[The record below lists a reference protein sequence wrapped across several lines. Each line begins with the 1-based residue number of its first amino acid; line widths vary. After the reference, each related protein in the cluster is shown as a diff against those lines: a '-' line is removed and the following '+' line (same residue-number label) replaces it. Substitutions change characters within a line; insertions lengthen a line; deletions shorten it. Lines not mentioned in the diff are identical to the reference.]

1 MTYAQG
7 SICPP
12 WPTHPIT
19 FHGCPISLHGGYST
33 QSKTGYYP
41 NRTRGCGGGSR
52 DGTGHP
58 GTYITPMQDPPPTL
72 NRFLLVLLSPQFPP
86 REVDPQRTHSPE
98 HPHRRGGIP
107 GGGKNK
113 TVTERPTEKCSFW
126 NKTTAPMAAHTLPP
140 SPPPGGIISPLLII
154 CRDLEGRSE
163 LIICSG
169 GSPLNC
175 GVPRLTAS

>member
-1 MTYAQG
+1 MSSVLVPSAAGREERALASLAPPTPPPGRRAPGGWGKWVPEDHVATQTRRPKPGHPLRKVPRLTFIVGGGSKVPRLTYAQG

-52 DGTGHP
+52 DRTGHP

-72 NRFLLVLLSPQFPP
+72 NRFYSFYFPP
-86 REVDPQRTHSPE
+86 CSLPGRGTHSE
-98 HPHRRGGIP
+98 H
-107 GGGKNK
+107 
-113 TVTERPTEKCSFW
+113 
-126 NKTTAPMAAHTLPP
+126 TAPNTHTA
-140 SPPPGGIISPLLII
+140 
-154 CRDLEGRSE
+154 REG
-163 LIICSG
+163 
-169 GSPLNC
+169 P
-175 GVPRLTAS
+175 